1 MENATTDEV
10 FVPRGRSAAHIR
22 ESRSGEIIR
31 KQCGD
36 CRKMLPL
43 SEYAK
48 LSKGLGG
55 RQSICRSCMSKREK
69 AGFENTRKRE
79 TDRLWMDGTCVMKR
93 CPCCG
98 IWKSRRDY
106 RFVEVNQDQ
115 MDTHCIECSNERQS
129 NWKRMNP
136 DRVQTYTNRRR
147 AMKAALPYDLTAA
160 DWYGIR
166 YEIFND
172 HCALTGNREGLSLD
186 HFIAINTGHGGTV
199 VGNVY
204 PLNGVL
210 NCSKGDANPF
220 EWVQREDIR
229 ERICLERFNTLVE
242 YLAEQNDL
250 TVEMFRDFVYWCFAN
265 QRSLIDVRRDRGVS
279 SIELFKRR
287 VGD

>member
-1 MENATTDEV
+1 METDEV
-10 FVPRGRSAAHIR
+10 FVARGRCAAHIR
-22 ESRSGEIIR
+22 NRVGEITR

-36 CRKMLPL
+36 CGKMLPL
-43 SEYAK
+43 DSYAK
-48 LSKGLGG
+48 LAKGLGG
-55 RQSICRSCMSKREK
+55 RQSVCRACKKKRVQSGHET
-69 AGFENTRKRE
+69 TRVRE
-79 TDRLWMDGTCVMKR
+79 TDRLWSEGICVMKR

-98 IWKSRRDY
+98 IWKSRRGY
-106 RFVEVNQDQ
+106 RFVETTRDQ
-115 MDTHCIECSNERQS
+115 LDTHCIECSTTRQS
-129 NWKRMNP
+129 EWRRMNP
-136 DRVQTYTNRRR
+136 DRVQAAKNRRR

-160 DWYGIR
+160 EWYNIR
-166 YEIFND
+166 YEKFND
-172 HCALTGNREGLSLD
+172 CCALTGEREGLSLD
-186 HFIAINTGHGGTV
+186 HFVAINTGHGGTV